1 MSNILVFF
9 HCKANTGYAIGR
21 LERVFFEMAR
31 RVAGSEAGVHFAYPD
46 LGDRH
51 PEPLPT
57 DFRNLLRFDPT
68 LRDAGH
74 LRAIEDY
81 VRQHGIEIAFGFDQP
96 LRRPGYSPL
105 RRAGVRTLVSYW
117 GAPMS
122 GLNHGLK
129 LAVRRLEVAL
139 NRSGPDHYVFESK
152 AMQRTAVEGRGI
164 PATRTSVTYLGVDP
178 AAFQPAATEEARRY
192 AHDAFQIPHD
202 RRIIYYSGHMEPR
215 KGVHVI
221 VRAAVELVDH
231 RGVRDVHFLLLGNQ
245 PGEAE
250 RFADLYRGT
259 TAADHITFGG
269 YRRDVQRL
277 IPGAYA
283 GTIAST
289 GWDSFTMSSLEMAS
303 SGVPLVVSK
312 LPGLDETVEENETG
326 FTFPV
331 GDHLALASRLQ
342 QLLADPAKRDRMSAA
357 SRRRVLEKFTVD
369 HQVTSLVTTIERAH
383 ARAR

>member
-21 LERVFFEMAR
+21 LERAFFQMAR
-31 RVAGSEAGVHFAYPD
+31 RIAGTDEGVHFAYPE

-51 PEPLPT
+51 PDPLPA
-57 DFRNLLRFDPT
+57 DFRNVLRFDSASS
-68 LRDAGH
+68 DAAH
-74 LRAIEDY
+74 RRAIEDY
-81 VRQHGIEIAFGFDQP
+81 VRRHDIEIAFGFDQP
-96 LRRPGYSPL
+96 LRRPGYAPL
-105 RRAGVRTLVSYW
+105 RRGGVRTLVSYW

-122 GLNHGLK
+122 GLNRGVK
-129 LAVRRLEVAL
+129 LVARRLEVAF

-164 PATRTSVTYLGVDP
+164 AASRTSVTYLGVDP
-178 AAFQPAATEEARRY
+178 NVFRPAQIEDAKWY
-192 AHDAFQIPHD
+192 AHDAFQIPRD

-221 VRAAVELVDH
+221 VQAAVELVD
-231 RGVRDVHFLLLGNQ
+231 RLGVDDVHFLLLGNQ
-245 PGEAE
+245 PGEAD
-250 RFADLYRGT
+250 RFAELYRGT
-259 TAADHITFGG
+259 KAAGHITFGG
-269 YRRDVQRL
+269 YRRDVQQI
-277 IPGAYA
+277 IPTAYA

-312 LPGLDETVEENETG
+312 LPGLDETVDENTTG

-331 GDHLALASRLQ
+331 GDHAALAARLEA
-342 QLLADPAKRDRMSAA
+342 LLADRTKRDAMSDA
-357 SRRRVLEKFTVD
+357 SRRRVLDKFTIE
-369 HQVTSLVTTIERAH
+369 HQVDSLVSTVEH
-383 ARAR
+383 AAVR